1 MHFELSLCTCI
12 RKTLGLVA
20 FSRCFPLFPV
30 SYSFR
35 SLSFL
40 PIPMLIQAHF
50 LVHGLRSTNR
60 EPGGEIATASG
71 LLTLQGLVQM
81 QLCLET
87 PAGSDA
93 SILNHQLPFG
103 TH

>member
-1 MHFELSLCTCI
+1 
-12 RKTLGLVA
+12 
-20 FSRCFPLFPV
+20 
-30 SYSFR
+30 
-35 SLSFL
+35 
-40 PIPMLIQAHF
+40 MLIQAHF
-50 LVHGLRSTNR
+50 LVHGLRSSNR

-103 TH
+103 TWPTLTFSGVMPRLAPTRPWPGHSANAWLLWKEGE